1 MDVRVGSAIRWNGEL
16 YLVLDA
22 KHIHKGRG
30 GATVSVKL
38 KHLETGQVRDTS
50 LRDSDN
56 VEEVFLERKTAQYSY
71 KDGAIYHFY
80 ETTTYE
86 DLEFTETQLADIIP
100 YLKEGT
106 EVTILYVDGKPVG
119 VEPPTFVEL
128 QVVETPPGVKGDT
141 ASGGSKPAKLET
153 GITITVPLFIEVGD
167 VVRVDTRTNRYIERV
182 RS

>member
-1 MDVRVGSAIRWNGEL
+1 
-16 YLVLDA
+16 
-22 KHIHKGRG
+22 
-30 GATVSVKL
+30 
-38 KHLETGQVRDTS
+38 
-50 LRDSDN
+50 
-56 VEEVFLERKTAQYSY
+56 
-71 KDGAIYHFY
+71 
-80 ETTTYE
+80 
-86 DLEFTETQLADIIP
+86 
-100 YLKEGT
+100 
-106 EVTILYVDGKPVG
+106 VG